1 MQRAQRLPELD
12 ALKSAAIVTVVF
24 IHSLR
29 ASWDPGFTYAEHVL
43 SEAARFAVP
52 AFLAVSGFLYYSDRA
67 TPLGIL
73 KRRLRRILFP
83 YFVVSIAAQL
93 YLQVVPQFAPPGSV
107 LSQLLLASTFGP
119 YYYVFLLTEFVL
131 ATYLLSR
138 MPRSWVLPV
147 FAISCFAATVPFLC
161 FREGRAFS
169 IWTLRLPLLS
179 SCWFMM
185 GWAAAAH
192 EDTVRHITESRRG
205 AILAAWGLVV
215 VVWFALDFTAALP
228 RRLARVSTL
237 LLIGANIAGLYTLFR
252 GIHFNRPSLVALS
265 ERTYAVYLLHLF
277 FVYTVFAWY
286 GPARNTEVAS
296 CAVTAWIAGIAGSL
310 LVIEVTR
317 RLLPKASRDL
327 VGY

>member
-1 MQRAQRLPELD
+1 MQRTQRLPEID
-12 ALKSAAIVTVVF
+12 ALKSVAIVTVVF

-29 ASWDPGFTYAEHVL
+29 AVWDPGFTYAEHVL

-52 AFLAVSGFLYYSDRA
+52 AFLAVSGFLYFSDRA
-67 TPLGIL
+67 TTLDIL
-73 KRRLRRILFP
+73 KKRLRRILFP
-83 YFVVSIAAQL
+83 YFIVSIAAQL
-93 YLQVVPQFAPPGSV
+93 YVRVYPQFAPPGSV

-131 ATYLLSR
+131 ASYLLSR
-138 MPRSWVLPV
+138 MPRSWVLPI
-147 FAISCFAATVPFLC
+147 FAISCTAALIPFLW
-161 FREGRAFS
+161 FREGRTFS
-169 IWTLRLPLLS
+169 LWTLRLPLLFA
-179 SCWFMM
+179 CWFMM

-192 EDTVRHITESRRG
+192 EDTVRRVTESRRG
-205 AILAAWGLVV
+205 AILAAWALAVAM
-215 VVWFALDFTAALP
+215 WFALDVTEMLP

-237 LLIGANIAGLYTLFR
+237 LLIGANITGLYTLFR
-252 GIHFNRPSLVALS
+252 GLHFERRWLVALS

-286 GPARNTEVAS
+286 GPARNTEVAA
-296 CAVTAWIAGIAGSL
+296 CTVTAWIAGIAGSL

-317 RLLPKASRDL
+317 RLLPRSSRDL